1 MNTVTRIETTESAIF
16 LRAQALNKNP
26 ALLFAEYEGVD
37 LRQARYWAEPIQT
50 EDQQIKGTT
59 VDIMSFCDAHS
70 DFIGKFADEVSRV
83 VQFPRSSTYM
93 IALGVVSAAMTERFF
108 VRYNGGSE
116 NTVGLYIVVAQPPS
130 TGKSGV
136 LSLLCDPMH
145 AAYEA
150 KANAKEPIRIALERK
165 IARLKRA
172 MNKERNESTLD
183 SMDLELI
190 ELQEKLKEIPQY
202 NWALNDT
209 TAEGCEKI
217 LSKQGGFFNVIS
229 DESSAVKVLMGM
241 VYGDKSVNN
250 GIFLK
255 AWDNGYHSVARQSR
269 DGFRGYVRGAFV
281 VLAQDVSINA
291 IIKAGEEGEGI
302 SERVLALEEETLLG
316 KRNHEQRKEIDQNLK
331 NVYADFCHW
340 VIGDPKEAQHKII
353 LDLEPDAEQHI
364 VAIKNKFEHLMADGG
379 RYSSNM
385 LRGFVGKA
393 DKQIIKIAAVLRAA
407 RSFQEKMPINTKIS
421 FYEIERAES
430 IFDVLLR
437 TILKITEDR
446 GLSGYEAEIEIAK
459 QYCIEFVEKKTV
471 GISVQR
477 YREKLRGKRIFRAA
491 HNFSQRLEDEILPML
506 EAINYIV
513 WDRDKKWIN
522 LNPRLGI

>member
-1 MNTVTRIETTESAIF
+1 MQPAQLEVTEHSIF
-16 LRAQALNKNP
+16 LRAKHLHKNP
-26 ALLFAEYEGVD
+26 ALIFAEYDGVD
-37 LRQARYWAEPIQT
+37 LRTPRFWDEPIQ
-50 EDQQIKGTT
+50 DDDDVPRGTT
-59 VDIMSFCDAHS
+59 VDIMGFCDARS
-70 DFIGKFADEVSRV
+70 DLIGQFADAVAGA
-83 VQFPRSSTYM
+83 VQFPSSSVYM
-93 IALGVVSAAMTERFF
+93 TALGVVSAAMAERFF
-108 VRYNGGSE
+108 VRYNDGDE
-116 NTVGLYIVVAQPPS
+116 NTVGLYVVVAQPPS

-136 LSLLCDPMH
+136 LSLLCNPMH
-145 AAYEA
+145 SAYAEKREA
-150 KANAKEPIRIALERK
+150 NKPVRSAIERK

-172 MNKERNESTLD
+172 INKEKNECTLD

-190 ELQEKLKEIPQY
+190 DLEEKLHKIPDY
-202 NWALNDT
+202 NWAVNDA

-241 VYGDKSVNN
+241 VYGDKAVNN

-255 AWDNGYHSVARQSR
+255 AWDNGFHAVARQSR
-269 DGFRGYVRGAFV
+269 DGFIGYVRGAFV

-316 KRNHEQRKEIDQNLK
+316 KRKHEKKKPISRDLKEK
-331 NVYADFCHW
+331 YSDFCHW
-340 VIGDPKEAQHKII
+340 VIGEPRAAASRIV
-353 LDLEPDAEQHI
+353 LDLEPAAEDYI
-364 VAIKNKFEHLMADGG
+364 ISIKNKFEHLMADGG

-393 DKQIIKIAAVLRAA
+393 DKQIIKLAAVLTAVK
-407 RSFQEKMPINTKIS
+407 SFQENKPINSPIS

-446 GLSGYEAEIEIAK
+446 GMTGSKAEIEVAK
-459 QYCIEFVEKKTV
+459 KYCSEFVANKTL
-471 GISVQR
+471 GLSVQR
-477 YREKLRGKRIFRAA
+477 FREKIRGNSIFRKTS
-491 HNFSQRLEDEILPML
+491 NLSKRLEEEVLPML
-506 EAINYIV
+506 EALNYCV

>member
-1 MNTVTRIETTESAIF
+1 MGPTQLETTESAIF
-16 LRAQALNKNP
+16 IRAKSLHKNP
-26 ALLFAEYEGVD
+26 ALIFAEYDGVD
-37 LRQARYWAEPIQT
+37 LRIPRYWDDPVQD
-50 EDQQIKGTT
+50 EDTAIRGTT
-59 VDIMSFCDAHS
+59 VDIMSFCEGKS
-70 DFIGKFADEVSRV
+70 DFIGQFADAVAGAV
-83 VQFPRSSTYM
+83 KFPVSSTYM
-93 IALGVVSAAMTERFF
+93 IALGVVSAAMSERFF
-108 VRYNGGSE
+108 VRYNDGNE

-136 LSLLCDPMH
+136 LSLLCNPMH
-145 AAYEA
+145 EAYAEKS
-150 KANAKEPIRIALERK
+150 KANEPIRSALERK
-165 IARLKRA
+165 IARLKRSIA
-172 MNKERNESTLD
+172 KEKNESTLD

-190 ELQEKLKEIPQY
+190 ELQEKLNEIPDY
-202 NWALNDT
+202 NWAINDA

-269 DGFRGYVRGAFV
+269 DGYRGYVRGAFV

-316 KRNHEQRKEIDQNLK
+316 KRKHERKKPISKTLAK
-331 NVYADFCHW
+331 KYADFCHW
-340 VIGDPKEAQHKII
+340 IIGDPKESTQKVI
-353 LDLEPDAEQHI
+353 LDLDDAAEEHI
-364 VAIKNKFEHLMADGG
+364 INIKNKFEHLMADGG

-393 DKQIIKIAAVLRAA
+393 DKQIIKLAAVLRVA
-407 RSFQEKMPINTKIS
+407 RSYEDNKPIDTKIS
-421 FYEIERAES
+421 FYEIERAEN
-430 IFDVLLR
+430 ILDVLLR
-437 TILKITEDR
+437 TILKFTKER
-446 GLSGYEAEIEIAK
+446 GMTGANDEIEAAK
-459 QYCIEFVEKKTV
+459 KYCTSLVEAKTI
-471 GISVQR
+471 GLSVQR
-477 YREKLRGKRIFRAA
+477 FREKIRGGSIFRS
-491 HNFSQRLEDEILPML
+491 NRNLSKTMEEDVLPML
-506 EAINYIV
+506 EALNYCV
-513 WDRDKKWIN
+513 WDREKKWLY

>member
-1 MNTVTRIETTESAIF
+1 MTVAHIETTEHAIF
-16 LRAQALNKNP
+16 LRAKSLQKNP
-26 ALLFAEYEGVD
+26 ALIFAEYEGVD
-37 LRQARYWAEPIQT
+37 LRIPRYWDDPVQE
-50 EDQQIKGTT
+50 EDDIPRGTT
-59 VDIMSFCDAHS
+59 VDIMSFCDARG
-70 DFIGKFADEVSRV
+70 DFIGRFADAVASA
-83 VQFPRSSTYM
+83 VQFPSSSVYM
-93 IALGVVSAAMTERFF
+93 TALGVISAAMTERFF
-108 VRYNGGSE
+108 VRYNDGDE

-136 LSLLCDPMH
+136 LSLLCSPMH
-145 AAYEA
+145 AAYAEKA
-150 KANAKEPIRIALERK
+150 KAKEPIRSAIERK
-165 IARLKRA
+165 IARLKRSIA
-172 MNKERNESTLD
+172 KERNESTLD

-190 ELQEKLKEIPQY
+190 DLQEKLDAIPQY
-202 NWALNDT
+202 NWAINDA
-209 TAEGCEKI
+209 TAEGCEKV

-316 KRNHEQRKEIDQNLK
+316 KRKHEKKRAINKELK
-331 NVYADFCHW
+331 QQYADFCHW
-340 VIGDPKEAQHKII
+340 IIGDPKAATEKII
-353 LDLEPDAEQHI
+353 LDLEEDAEDYI
-364 VAIKNKFEHLMADGG
+364 IGIKNKFEHLMADGG

-393 DKQIIKIAAVLRAA
+393 DKQIIKLAAVLTVA
-407 RSFQEKMPINTKIS
+407 RSFQENKPINSPIS

-446 GLSGYEAEIEIAK
+446 GITGANAEIEAAK
-459 QYCIEFVEKKTV
+459 KYCTTFVENKTV
-471 GISVQR
+471 GLSVQR
-477 YREKLRGKRIFRAA
+477 FREKIRGCSIFRT
-491 HNFSQRLEDEILPML
+491 NRNLSKRLEEEVLPML
-506 EAINYIV
+506 EALNYCV
-513 WDRDKKWIN
+513 WDREKKWLH